1 MTDIDYAAVCEFF
14 NNAPYELT
22 QCTFPSIIEQ
32 RTTRSELLGDCTLAS
47 VSNKSAGK
55 GK

>member
-1 MTDIDYAAVCEFF
+1 MTQNDYAAESEFF